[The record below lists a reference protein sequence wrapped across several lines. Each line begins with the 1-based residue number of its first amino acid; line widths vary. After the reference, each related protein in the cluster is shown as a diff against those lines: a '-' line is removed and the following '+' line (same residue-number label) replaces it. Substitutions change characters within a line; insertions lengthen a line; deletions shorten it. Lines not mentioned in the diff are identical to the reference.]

1 MDGKGQLGVFCL
13 TVAVG
18 FCGGIIYEFFAIFRK
33 IFGCNRGKNKF
44 LGGIFDVLFC
54 LSFAIWC
61 IFASFLGDF
70 PSFRVYIWLGYAVG
84 GILYSKILRRI
95 VAFLEKLCYNVLNK
109 MLKWQK
115 SKRKLFKK
123 QEKKL

>member
-1 MDGKGQLGVFCL
+1 MDGRGQFGVFCL
-13 TVAVG
+13 TIAVG

-33 IFGCNRGKNKF
+33 IFGCNRGRNKI
-44 LGGIFDVLFC
+44 LGGILDLLFF
-54 LSFAIWC
+54 LAFAIWC
-61 IFASFLGDF
+61 IFASFLGNF
-70 PSFRVYIWLGYAVG
+70 PSFRAYIWLGYAVG

-115 SKRKLFKK
+115 SKRKLLKK

>member
-33 IFGCNRGKNKF
+33 IFGGNRGKNKF

-70 PSFRVYIWLGYAVG
+70 PSFRIYIWLGYAVG